1 MPDQDYRS
9 PYLLE
14 QRAEGADILSI
25 VYLSIGEGSDP
36 SAIEPVLCPSLILAL
51 LQDQIIRQLDRQ
63 DKIGTEGDHSVNGG
77 GARRRSGQT
86 TGHHRNKAD
95 TACQ

>member
-1 MPDQDYRS
+1 MPNQDYRS

-14 QRAEGADILSI
+14 QRAGGADILSI
-25 VYLSIGEGSDP
+25 VYLSIGWGTDP

-51 LQDQIIRQLDRQ
+51 LQDQIICQLDRE
-63 DKIGTEGDHSVNGG
+63 DIVGAKGNHPVDGG
-77 GARRRSGQT
+77 SARRRSGQT

-95 TACQ
+95 TARQ